1 MAAPHPSTQGRRG
14 SEREAPECGYPAI
27 AASLTCTSQLPCSR
41 AEAMRDGKG
50 EDERRPRGQ
59 TTLGRNP
66 AATTRAR
73 MPPCT
78 PLTRAPLAMAPSTAV
93 VVTFRNVGAAPALR
107 QNKFKIDAE
116 QPFQAVIVFLRKQLH
131 TADTDSLF
139 VYVNSAFAPS
149 PDERIADV
157 ARCFHVDGGAQ
168 PQLLH
173 YAGVGMTVREAQ
185 SHGRT
190 DAWPWVS
197 ETM

>member
-41 AEAMRDGKG
+41 AEAMRDGK
-50 EDERRPRGQ
+50 
-59 TTLGRNP
+59 
-66 AATTRAR
+66 
-73 MPPCT
+73 
-78 PLTRAPLAMAPSTAV
+78 V

-157 ARCFHVDGGAQ
+157 ARCFHVDGVLNLNYCTT
-168 PQLLH
+168 P
-173 YAGVGMTVREAQ
+173 
-185 SHGRT
+185 
-190 DAWPWVS
+190 AWG
-197 ETM
+197 

>member
-41 AEAMRDGKG
+41 AEAMRDGK
-50 EDERRPRGQ
+50 
-59 TTLGRNP
+59 
-66 AATTRAR
+66 
-73 MPPCT
+73 
-78 PLTRAPLAMAPSTAV
+78 V

-131 TADTDSLF
+131 TADTDSLVRARVPSRVPTLSRLVPHACPCPPCCARVHRIRGGRSRGRRTQF

-157 ARCFHVDGGAQ
+157 ARCFHVDGVLNLNYCTT
-168 PQLLH
+168 P
-173 YAGVGMTVREAQ
+173 
-185 SHGRT
+185 
-190 DAWPWVS
+190 AWG
-197 ETM
+197 